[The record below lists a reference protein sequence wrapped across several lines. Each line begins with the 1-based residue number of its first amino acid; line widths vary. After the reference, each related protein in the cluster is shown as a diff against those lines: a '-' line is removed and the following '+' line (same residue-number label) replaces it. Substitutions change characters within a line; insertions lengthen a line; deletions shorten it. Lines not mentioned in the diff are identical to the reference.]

1 MKEPVIEVKFMSDNR
16 VYVVEMLDSETGKW
30 NVIKAYIYKGSA
42 LRRYGGNP
50 NFRVVEYY
58 PRKEL

>member
-1 MKEPVIEVKFMSDNR
+1 MNDNR

-30 NVIKAYIYKGSA
+30 DVIRAYIYRGSA
-42 LRRYGGNP
+42 LRHYGNNP

-58 PRKEL
+58 PGDEI

>member
-1 MKEPVIEVKFMSDNR
+1 MSDNR
-16 VYVVEMLDSETGKW
+16 VYAVEMLDSENGKW

-58 PRKEL
+58 PGKEL

>member
-1 MKEPVIEVKFMSDNR
+1 MI
-16 VYVVEMLDSETGKW
+16 DSETGKW

-42 LRRYGGNP
+42 LRRYGDNK

-58 PRKEL
+58 PGKEL